1 MPITRGFSK
10 EMSDPRKQ
18 IDGKCFRDVNF
29 AFKFMASMQKT
40 AEQFD
45 RVIARC
51 KDIFIKKNRDYGT
64 SWRILRSSSITDQLY
79 IKATRIRGIE
89 TSGTHL
95 VDEGIEPE
103 FIGIVN
109 YAIMGLI
116 QLQLNESAP
125 IELPLDETERLYDTT
140 IATVKDL
147 MLKKNHDYGEAWR
160 NMRISSFTDMIL
172 MRLMRIR
179 QIEDH
184 QGQTLVSEGID
195 ANYMD
200 MINYAVFALIQMME
214 EAEAR

>member
-1 MPITRGFSK
+1 
-10 EMSDPRKQ
+10 
-18 IDGKCFRDVNF
+18 
-29 AFKFMASMQKT
+29 MASMQKT

-64 SWRILRSSSITDQLY
+64 SWRILRSSSITDQIY

-95 VDEGIEPE
+95 VDEGVEPE

-109 YAIMGLI
+109 YSIMGLI
-116 QLQLNESAP
+116 QLKLNETDA
-125 IELPLDETERLYDTT
+125 IELPLAETETLYDSTV
-140 IATVKDL
+140 AEVKDL

-160 NMRISSFTDMIL
+160 NMRVSSFTDMIL

-184 QGQTLVSEGID
+184 QGKTLISEGID

-200 MINYAVFALIQMME
+200 MMNYAVFALIKLSDEQ
-214 EAEAR
+214 

>member
-1 MPITRGFSK
+1 
-10 EMSDPRKQ
+10 
-18 IDGKCFRDVNF
+18 
-29 AFKFMASMQKT
+29 MQKT

-64 SWRILRSSSITDQLY
+64 SWRILRSSSITDQIY

-95 VDEGIEPE
+95 VDEGVEPE

-109 YAIMGLI
+109 YSIMGLI
-116 QLQLNESAP
+116 QLKLNETDA
-125 IELPLDETERLYDTT
+125 IELPLAETETLYDSTV
-140 IATVKDL
+140 AEVKDL

-160 NMRISSFTDMIL
+160 NMRVSSFTDMIL
-172 MRLMRIR
+172 MRLLRIR

-184 QGQTLVSEGID
+184 QGKTLVSEGID

-200 MINYAVFALIQMME
+200 MMNYAVFALIKLSDEQ
-214 EAEAR
+214 

>member
-1 MPITRGFSK
+1 
-10 EMSDPRKQ
+10 
-18 IDGKCFRDVNF
+18 
-29 AFKFMASMQKT
+29 MQKT

-64 SWRILRSSSITDQLY
+64 SWRILRSSSITDQIY

-95 VDEGIEPE
+95 VDEGVEPE

-109 YAIMGLI
+109 YSIMGLI
-116 QLQLNESAP
+116 QLKLNETDA
-125 IELPLDETERLYDTT
+125 IELPLAETETLYDSTV
-140 IATVKDL
+140 AEVKDL

-160 NMRISSFTDMIL
+160 NMRVSSFTDMIL

-184 QGQTLVSEGID
+184 QGKTLVSEGID

-200 MINYAVFALIQMME
+200 MMNYAVFALIKLSDEQ
-214 EAEAR
+214 

>member
-1 MPITRGFSK
+1 
-10 EMSDPRKQ
+10 
-18 IDGKCFRDVNF
+18 
-29 AFKFMASMQKT
+29 MQKT

-64 SWRILRSSSITDQLY
+64 SWRILRSSSITDQIY

-109 YAIMGLI
+109 YSIMALI
-116 QLQLNESAP
+116 QLKLNDNDA
-125 IELPLDETERLYDTT
+125 IELPLVETETLYDSTV
-140 IATVKDL
+140 AEVKDL

-160 NMRISSFTDMIL
+160 NMRVSSFTDMIL

-184 QGQTLVSEGID
+184 QGITLVSEGID
-195 ANYMD
+195 SNYMD
-200 MINYAVFALIQMME
+200 MMNYAVFALIKLSEQE
-214 EAEAR
+214 

>member
-1 MPITRGFSK
+1 
-10 EMSDPRKQ
+10 
-18 IDGKCFRDVNF
+18 
-29 AFKFMASMQKT
+29 MQKT

-109 YAIMGLI
+109 YSIMGLI
-116 QLQLNESAP
+116 QLQLNDSTP
-125 IELPLDETERLYDTT
+125 VELPLNETERLYDTT
-140 IATVKDL
+140 VATVKDL

>member
-1 MPITRGFSK
+1 
-10 EMSDPRKQ
+10 
-18 IDGKCFRDVNF
+18 
-29 AFKFMASMQKT
+29 MQKT

-45 RVIARC
+45 SVIARC

-64 SWRILRSSSITDQLY
+64 SWRILRSSSITDQIY

-89 TSGTHL
+89 TSGSHL
-95 VDEGIEPE
+95 VDEGVEPE

-109 YAIMGLI
+109 YTIMGLM
-116 QLQLNESAP
+116 QRKLNETVA
-125 IELPLDETERLYDTT
+125 IELPLTETETWYDSTV
-140 IATVKDL
+140 AEVKDL
-147 MLKKNHDYGEAWR
+147 MLRKNHDYGEAWR

-184 QGQTLVSEGID
+184 QEKTLISEGID

-200 MINYAVFALIQMME
+200 MMNYAVFALIKISE
-214 EAEAR
+214 EQAA